1 MVEVLY
7 RAAAPGFPQLYR
19 VRVTRAG
26 ESFYRAVGELYAFD
40 DVAEFEL
47 KSRLHATMNDRGP
60 AEFDCRVAI
69 FSTDT
74 SANGLQITM
83 LVTDVKQM
91 RFGADKL
98 RDPDDFRAQ
107 SYEPLFLDSN
117 WIEWMM
123 LKEVEV
129 EVERIVEVEKIVVK
143 EIAVEVKSEAIYA
156 SGNPCNNRYHFLLS
170 IKNGKIIK
178 LKEYMDTQLAAKVLL
193 GE

>member
-129 EVERIVEVEKIVVK
+129 EVEQDTHPIDVVTEK
-143 EIAVEVKSEAIYA
+143 KS
-156 SGNPCNNRYHFLLS
+156 FD
-170 IKNGKIIK
+170 GK
-178 LKEYMDTQLAAKVLL
+178 
-193 GE
+193 